1 MNEIRISLSE
11 FTELVNQ
18 RKTNKEIAEHYGISA
33 QKVSQLKKEAG
44 LRTPKAKKVILV
56 DDTILSDNTFA
67 LDPILANETSTGDRR
82 IGDYTAKM
90 DNYDD
95 SINTTARMND
105 VEFN

>member
-56 DDTILSDNTFA
+56 DDTT
-67 LDPILANETSTGDRR
+67 LANEIPTGDPR
-82 IGDYTAKM
+82 IGAYPAAM

-95 SINTTARMND
+95 SITTTDNYDDSITTTARMND
-105 VEFN
+105 VEYN

>member
-1 MNEIRISLSE
+1 MNEIKISLRE

-44 LRTPKAKKVILV
+44 IRTPKAKKVILV
-56 DDTILSDNTFA
+56 DDTDNTF
-67 LDPILANETSTGDRR
+67 NSTPGV
-82 IGDYTAKM
+82 GAYPAEM

-105 VEFN
+105 IEFN